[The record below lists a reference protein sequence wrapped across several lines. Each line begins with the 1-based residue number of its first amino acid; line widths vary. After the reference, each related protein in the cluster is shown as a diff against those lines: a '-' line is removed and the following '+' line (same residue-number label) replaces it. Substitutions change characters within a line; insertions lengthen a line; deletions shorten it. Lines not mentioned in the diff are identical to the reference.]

1 MTEMYSCFFPD
12 QRDILL
18 TEYFL
23 KINQPGLSSS
33 SCSSCYLKHTGS
45 KLELKIKIF
54 INFLHQQVYFFYG
67 AYTTIPL
74 KLWNFPETSTQSQ
87 LCRNAPI
94 CLTTWFQISV
104 FTWTIVTKLGLFV
117 LLSIHLYL
125 SISPVLLLYL
135 QRLGVKP
142 QPMRAQDEARMGF
155 MKIKT
160 KHTQWIL
167 MTSFC
172 QSSHVLEKSSC
183 KQGKKSKKTVKDS
196 SVLLS
201 VLQKNLC

>member
-1 MTEMYSCFFPD
+1 MTEIYSCFFPD

-33 SCSSCYLKHTGS
+33 SGSSCYLKHTGS

-54 INFLHQQVYFFYG
+54 INFLHQQVYCFYG
-67 AYTTIPL
+67 ACTTIPL

-87 LCRNAPI
+87 LAPI

-117 LLSIHLYL
+117 LLSIHPYL
-125 SISPVLLLYL
+125 SLSPVLLLYL

-160 KHTQWIL
+160 HTQWIL

-172 QSSHVLEKSSC
+172 QSSHVLEKSSR